1 MCRGASAFLIVVNV
15 AILPFIS
22 SPASG
27 FREGKEADNLAFN
40 PELRQAWRDLIYL
53 DLAACRQRCRPYIER
68 ESPDP
73 AALYLDHLALC
84 AGMLTDDPSTDYEG
98 FKTLEEQW
106 LRKAGSL
113 PAETPFQL
121 FLVSEIRLRG
131 ALVRLKYGE
140 NTSAFWNFRQAYLLA
155 RKNNGKFPEF
165 TPSLKT
171 LGLLEI
177 AFGNSPDQYHWMLR
191 LLGIQPDAASG
202 VERLQKASLANDPL
216 GMESQLL
223 IALAQAYLIGDTRGS
238 EKTLGQLLAKFP
250 DSALLCYVYGSVA
263 LKNSESEKAL
273 VRMPAR
279 GDAAY
284 LRLPPLHYLLGEI
297 YLQKQDYDASISEY
311 GKFLALHRGK
321 NLIKD
326 AHFKTA
332 MAYWLSGRE
341 NEARKVLAVAAVSGE
356 QRAEVDIN
364 ADYSIRSGK
373 LPNPDLLR
381 VRYSTDGGY
390 YPAAAFVLEGL
401 DQTAFSNDEER
412 TEYQYRLGRL
422 RHKQW
427 RIAEAI
433 TSYQRTVELQGSNS
447 WYYAPNACLQL
458 GDLYRQSGDTEK
470 SLQFYKL
477 AASYKDHPYSVSIR
491 NKARH
496 AMNAMKQ

>member
-1 MCRGASAFLIVVNV
+1 MCRRAYAFLIGLNV
-15 AILPFIS
+15 AILPFLS
-22 SPASG
+22 SPATASYDA
-27 FREGKEADNLAFN
+27 KETVNLAFN
-40 PELRQAWRDLIYL
+40 SDLRHAWRDLIYL
-53 DLAACRQRCRPYIER
+53 DLAGCRQRCKPYIER
-68 ESPDP
+68 KSPDP
-73 AALYLDHLALC
+73 AALYLAHLSLC

-98 FKTLEEQW
+98 FKTLEEEW

-121 FLVSEIRLRG
+121 FLLSEIRLRG

-165 TPSLKT
+165 SPSLKT

-191 LLGIQPDAASG
+191 LLGLQPDAALG
-202 VERLQKASLANDPL
+202 LERLQKASLANDPM

-223 IALAQAYLIGDTRGS
+223 IALAQTYLIGDTRGS

-263 LKNSESEKAL
+263 IKNSESEKAL
-273 VRMPAR
+273 DRMPAR
-279 GDAAY
+279 GDVAY
-284 LRLPPLHYLLGEI
+284 RRLPPLHYLLGEI
-297 YLQKQDYDASISEY
+297 HLQKQHYEAAIIEY
-311 GKFLALHRGK
+311 GKFLELHRGK

-341 NEARKVLAVAAVSGE
+341 NEARKALAIAAVSGE
-356 QRAEVDIN
+356 QRAEVDKN
-364 ADYSIRSGK
+364 ADYSIRSGN

-381 VRYSTDGGY
+381 ARYSTDGGY
-390 YPAAAFVLEGL
+390 YPAAAVVLEGL
-401 DQTAFSNDEER
+401 DQSSFSNDEDR
-412 TEYQYRLGRL
+412 TEYPYRLGRL
-422 RHKQW
+422 RHKQG

-433 TSYQRTVELQGSNS
+433 THYKRTVELQGSNP

-458 GDLYRQSGDTEK
+458 GDLYRQTGDTEK

-491 NKARH
+491 NKARN